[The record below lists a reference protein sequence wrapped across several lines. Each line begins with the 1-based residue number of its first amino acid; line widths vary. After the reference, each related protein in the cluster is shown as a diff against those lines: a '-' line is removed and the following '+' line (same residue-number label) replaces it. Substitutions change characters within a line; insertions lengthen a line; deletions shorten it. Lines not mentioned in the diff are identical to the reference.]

1 MRVASWYHNRDVR
14 VEEMPV
20 PAIGDGEV
28 LMRIEASGICGSD
41 VMEWYRLHKA
51 PLVLGHEIAGRI
63 EAVGRGVTKYRVGD
77 RITVAHHVPCNT
89 CHYCLSGHHT
99 ACDTLHR
106 TNIDPG
112 GLAEYAR
119 LPEINVDRG
128 IFMIPETVSYEAATF
143 TEPLACVLR
152 GLKRVNLQP
161 GNTLLV
167 IGSGIAGLLFIQLA
181 RAFGAGRI
189 VAVDIDE
196 ARLKAAAA
204 LGADH
209 VVDAAHTVGTE
220 GDLPS
225 FLGSVNQGRL
235 ADRVVLCT
243 GALPAIDQGL
253 KSVANGGTVLFFA
266 PTGPDTTFPFSVND
280 IFWRRDI
287 TLTTSYAGAPADY
300 QTALDLI
307 RAGTI
312 KTEPMITHRLGL
324 SEVAR
329 GFQLVARGGDS
340 IKVIIQPHQS

>member
-1 MRVASWYHNRDVR
+1 MRVARWYSNRDVR
-14 VEEMPV
+14 VEAMPV
-20 PAIGDGEV
+20 PDIGNGEV

-63 EAVGRGVTKYRVGD
+63 EAVGRGVTRYRAGD

-89 CHYCLSGHHT
+89 CHYCLDGHHT

-128 IFMIPETVSYEAATF
+128 MFMIPETLSYEAATF

-152 GLKRVNLQP
+152 GLKRLDLQP

-167 IGSGIAGLLFIQLA
+167 IGSGIAGLLYIQLA
-181 RAFGAGRI
+181 RAFGAGCI
-189 VAVDIDE
+189 VAVDISE
-196 ARLKAAAA
+196 TRLKAAAA

-209 VVDAAHTVGTE
+209 AVDAGSDV
-220 GDLPS
+220 PS
-225 FLGSVNQGRL
+225 LLRSLNRGRL

-243 GALPAIDQGL
+243 GASPAIDQAL
-253 KSVANGGTVLFFA
+253 NSVERGGTLLFFA
-266 PTGPDTTFPFSVND
+266 PTDPGVTFPLSVND
-280 IFWRRDI
+280 VFWRRDV

-300 QTALDLI
+300 QAALDLLQ
-307 RAGTI
+307 AGAI
-312 KTEPMITHRLGL
+312 KVEPMITHRLGL
-324 SEVAR
+324 AEVAQ
-329 GFQLVARGGDS
+329 GFQLVAQGGDS
-340 IKVIIQPHQS
+340 IKVIIRPHQN

>member
-1 MRVASWYHNRDVR
+1 MRVARWYHNRDVR

-20 PAIGDGEV
+20 PEIAGGEV
-28 LMRIEASGICGSD
+28 LVRIEASGICGSD

-63 EAVGRGVTKYRVGD
+63 EAVGQDVTRYQVGD

-89 CHYCLSGHHT
+89 CHYCLGGHHT

-119 LPEINVDRG
+119 LPRINVDRG
-128 IFMIPETVSYEAATF
+128 IFLIPESVSYEAATF

-152 GLKRVNLQP
+152 GLKRANLQP
-161 GNTLLV
+161 GNSLLV
-167 IGSGIAGLLFIQLA
+167 IGSGIAGLLFVQLA

-189 VAVDIDE
+189 IAVDVDE

-209 VVDAAHTVGTE
+209 AVDAGE
-220 GDLPS
+220 DLPAY
-225 FLGSVNQGRL
+225 LRSVNQGRL
-235 ADRVVLCT
+235 ADRVILCT
-243 GALPAIDQGL
+243 GALPAIDQAL
-253 KSVANGGTVLFFA
+253 KSVASGGTVLFFA
-266 PTGPDTTFPFSVND
+266 PTGPEETFPLSVND
-280 IFWRRDI
+280 VFWRRDI

-307 RAGTI
+307 RGGTI

-324 SEVAR
+324 SEVAQ

-340 IKVIIQPHQS
+340 IKVIIQPRQG